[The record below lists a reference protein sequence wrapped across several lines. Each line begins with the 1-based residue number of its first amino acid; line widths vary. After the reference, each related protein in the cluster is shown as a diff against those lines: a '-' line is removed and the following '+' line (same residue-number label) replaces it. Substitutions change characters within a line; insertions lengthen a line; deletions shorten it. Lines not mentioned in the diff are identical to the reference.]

1 MSKSITIALSDEAY
15 EALRRASEQAH
26 QPAEE
31 MAANIINDRLGGV
44 RKATAEELEAR
55 DRLIA
60 ELRAHGVVTDPKSI
74 PPYPGAEDLP
84 PYGSPEW
91 QQLWDEITE
100 ELGDAFERSGL
111 SILDLIE
118 RR

>member
-1 MSKSITIALSDEAY
+1 MSKSITISLSDEGY
-15 EALRRASEQAH
+15 EALQRASEQAH
-26 QPAEE
+26 QPAEQV
-31 MAANIINDRLGGV
+31 AANIINDRFGGIK
-44 RKATAEELEAR
+44 KATAEELEAR

-60 ELRAHGVVTDPKSI
+60 ELRARGVATDPKSI
-74 PPYPGAEDLP
+74 PPYPGTEDLP

-100 ELGDAFERSGL
+100 ELGEAFERSGL
-111 SILDLIE
+111 SILDLID